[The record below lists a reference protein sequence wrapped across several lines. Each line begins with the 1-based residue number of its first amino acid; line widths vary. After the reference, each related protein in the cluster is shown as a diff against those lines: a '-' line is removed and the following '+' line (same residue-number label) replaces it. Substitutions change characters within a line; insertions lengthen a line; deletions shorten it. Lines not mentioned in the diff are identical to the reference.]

1 VADLELLTL
10 NLAQMNIDSTEHQ
23 ESTNPPL
30 LIASVGGSLPF
41 TDVLE
46 LNICIEKL
54 NTKQIT
60 LEEFVSDVWN
70 TAYRVGYD
78 MASEQ

>member
-1 VADLELLTL
+1 MSKEKSITKENEGLCQTSVSGLL
-10 NLAQMNIDSTEHQ
+10 
-23 ESTNPPL
+23 PL
-30 LIASVGGSLPF
+30 

-46 LNICIEKL
+46 LNICIDKL

-70 TAYRVGYD
+70 TAYRIGYD

>member
-1 VADLELLTL
+1 MTDLELLTFKL
-10 NLAQMNIDSTEHQ
+10 ETMIDKSTEHQ
-23 ESTNPPL
+23 ESTNQPL
-30 LIASVGGSLPF
+30 LIASVSGLLPF

-46 LNICIEKL
+46 LNICIEKI

>member
-1 VADLELLTL
+1 
-10 NLAQMNIDSTEHQ
+10 MKI
-23 ESTNPPL
+23 ESTKHQDNNNPPL
-30 LIASVGGSLPF
+30 LIASVSGLLPF
-41 TDVLE
+41 TEVLE
-46 LNICIEKL
+46 LNVCIEKL

>member
-1 VADLELLTL
+1 
-10 NLAQMNIDSTEHQ
+10 MNENNNIPQ
-23 ESTNPPL
+23 NPAL
-30 LIASVGGSLPF
+30 SKTAVSGSLPF

-46 LNICIEKL
+46 LNILIEKL
-54 NTKQIT
+54 NTKQLT

-70 TAYRVGYD
+70 TAYRIGYD